1 MNRLTVLIVEDDP
14 QLNRIFT
21 LVLSD
26 TFTVETVQD
35 GGLAMTRLTESQ
47 PALVVLDLNLPGVDG
62 EQILA
67 YIRSEARLA
76 NTRVILTTADARRA
90 EYLEPQADVI
100 LLKPLNP
107 MALRDLAARLLA
119 Q

>member
-1 MNRLTVLIVEDDP
+1 MTRLTVLIVEDDP

-26 TFTVETVQD
+26 SFEVETVQD
-35 GGLAMTRLTESQ
+35 GGLAMTRLAECQ
-47 PALVVLDLNLPGVDG
+47 PALVVLDLNLPGIDG
-62 EQILA
+62 EQILT
-67 YIRSEARLA
+67 YIRSEVRLA

-90 EYLEPQADVI
+90 EYLETQADVV

-107 MALRDLAARLLA
+107 IALRDLATRLLS